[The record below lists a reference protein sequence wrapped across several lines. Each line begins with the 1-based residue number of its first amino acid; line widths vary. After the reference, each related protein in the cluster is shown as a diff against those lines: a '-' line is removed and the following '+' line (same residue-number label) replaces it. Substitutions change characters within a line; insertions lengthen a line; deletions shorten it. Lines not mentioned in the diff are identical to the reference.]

1 MAKGERVRKPTVAT
15 RHESW
20 VKIVLTRRFEQHLQV
35 VNVYDVDLARDSEDR
50 L

>member
-1 MAKGERVRKPTVAT
+1 MTATRVAT
-15 RHESW
+15 ENVSAP
-20 VKIVLTRRFEQHLQV
+20 FEQHLQV